1 MKKNLFLALS
11 KSILIFITLLFSN
24 CLIAQEQA
32 ATPNPK
38 SDFWKKV
45 QFGGGI
51 GLSIGSSYTDITL
64 APSAIYNFNHYFS
77 AGIALQG
84 TYVSSKN
91 YYDSFHYGASL
102 VTLFNPIE
110 QIQLS
115 VELEE
120 VRVNNEYKLIGGGSY
135 NDDFWNTSLFL
146 GAGYRTGHVT
156 IGARYNVLH
165 NTNKDVYNEAFMPFV
180 RVYF

>member
-1 MKKNLFLALS
+1 MKEKHLLMVAKPVSMLV
-11 KSILIFITLLFSN
+11 ILLFFNNLLAQQQTITSN
-24 CLIAQEQA
+24 S
-32 ATPNPK
+32 K

-45 QFGGGI
+45 QFGGGV
-51 GLSIGSSYTDITL
+51 GLSVGTNYTDITL
-64 APSAIYNFNHYFS
+64 APSAIYNFNKYVS
-77 AGIALQG
+77 AGVALQG

-91 YYDSFHYGASL
+91 YFDSFHYGGSL
-102 VTLFNPIE
+102 ITLFNPIE
-110 QIQLS
+110 EIQLS

-120 VRVNNEYKLIGGGSY
+120 IRVNNSYDLVGGGSY
-135 NDDFWNTSLFL
+135 KDDFWNTSLFL
-146 GAGYRTGHVT
+146 GGGYRTGHVT

>member
-1 MKKNLFLALS
+1 MKKNLFSLIL
-11 KSILIFITLLFSN
+11 KSNSIFIAILFSN
-24 CLIAQEQA
+24 VLFAQQQM
-32 ATPNPK
+32 ATPSPK

-51 GLSIGSSYTDITL
+51 GLSIGSSYTDITI
-64 APSAIYNFNHYFS
+64 APSAIYNFNQYVS

-84 TYVSSKN
+84 SYISSKD
-91 YYDSFHYGASL
+91 YYNSFHYGASL
-102 VTLFNPIE
+102 VALFNPIE

-115 VELEE
+115 AELEE
-120 VRVNNEYKLIGGGSY
+120 VRVNNEYELIGGGNY

-146 GAGYRTGHVT
+146 GAGYKTGHVT

-165 NTNKDVYNEAFMPFV
+165 NSNKDVYNDAFMPFV